1 MKRIAENRYPHS
13 ATLFKFCKEA
23 LALRF
28 DSNVKVI
35 DQDVGAILSYDPADC
50 SHWKKGKK
58 NIRSLTTLKNLAS
71 YLQIDERLL
80 IEIASGKVELE
91 EAVFEY
97 KGYGNFTVHPQ
108 NLESIKKA
116 FFKSPEKWQK
126 NSRVT
131 SFEEL
136 FDLNRS
142 ALVKLAEKILSE
154 GKFEE
159 APVYIP
165 EVFHLFKNI
174 ELIHDATLSKPMV
187 VEYIGIGE
195 ELHASLRYREKDMRP
210 YMRFLL
216 AKELFFFLCKSNHE
230 MTKAIA
236 NSPEELLDI
245 QANIFA
251 GNLLIPARLLRKE
264 VERLDSALDIISQ
277 LTQTFW
283 VSKALM
289 NKRLSDYLANLSL

>member
-58 NIRSLTTLKNLAS
+58 NIRSLSTLKNLAT

-80 IEIASGKVELE
+80 IEIASGKMELE

-97 KGYGNFTVHPQ
+97 KGYGNFAIQ
-108 NLESIKKA
+108 NSVLEGFKKA
-116 FFKSPEKWQK
+116 FFKNPEKWQNESCSK
-126 NSRVT
+126 N
-131 SFEEL
+131 FEEI
-136 FDLNRS
+136 FDVNRN
-142 ALVKLAEKILSE
+142 AIAQLAGKILRE
-154 GKFEE
+154 GAFEE
-159 APVYIP
+159 APIYLP
-165 EVFHLFKNI
+165 EVFRSFKNI
-174 ELIHDATLSKPMV
+174 ELINDPQIPKHIRVDSSGTSDNV
-187 VEYIGIGE
+187 RV
-195 ELHASLRYREKDMRP
+195 SVRYRETEMRP
-210 YMRFLL
+210 YTRFLL
-216 AKELFFFLCKSNHE
+216 AKEIFFFLCKNKDPL
-230 MTKAIA
+230 TKEFA
-236 NSPEELLDI
+236 NAPAEISDV

-251 GNLLIPARLLRKE
+251 GMLLIPAKLLRKE
-264 VERLDSALDIISQ
+264 VENLDCALDIVSQ

-289 NKRLSDYLANLSL
+289 NKRLSDYIEHLN